1 MRRNDKKDGQCKTDN
16 VCSPTHFCSP
26 GGTPEAIATKM
37 RDAVTGSDLCPCV
50 KCQPNPVGS
59 FGGNAS
65 RTHRQT
71 DGRTDR
77 QTANL
82 MSRPKKYRDISTVQ
96 GTLVVH
102 PPK

>member
-1 MRRNDKKDGQCKTDN
+1 MKRDNKKMVSAKLTMSVPRHIFG
-16 VCSPTHFCSP
+16 SP

-50 KCQPNPVGS
+50 KFQPNPVSS

-71 DGRTDR
+71 DGQTDR
-77 QTANL
+77 QAANL
-82 MSRPKKYRDISTVQ
+82 MSRPKKTTGR
-96 GTLVVH
+96 
-102 PPK
+102 